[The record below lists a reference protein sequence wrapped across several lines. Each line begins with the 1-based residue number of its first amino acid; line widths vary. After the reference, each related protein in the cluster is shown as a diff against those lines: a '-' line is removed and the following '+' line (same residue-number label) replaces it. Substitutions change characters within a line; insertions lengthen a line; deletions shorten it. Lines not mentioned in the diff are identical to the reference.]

1 MRKKILTFF
10 INCCLIISINCYCEG
25 NHNRD
30 DLDKKECARYEIEKE
45 EVGGDNV
52 EDYECCYIYSLMT
65 DLVEKECL
73 VYTKNIGEKILGDAF
88 INSPL
93 NIFGGNIE
101 CSFRYISIDIINMI
115 ILLLFL
121 IL

>member
-1 MRKKILTFF
+1 MKKNILMIF
-10 INCCLIISINCYCEG
+10 INYCLLIFVNCYCEG

-30 DLDKKECARYEIEKE
+30 DLDKKECARYEIE
-45 EVGGDNV
+45 
-52 EDYECCYIYSLMT
+52 DYECCYIYFLMT

-73 VYTKNIGEKILGDAF
+73 VYTKNIGEKLLGEAF
-88 INSPL
+88 MNSPL

-101 CSFRYISIDIINMI
+101 CSFRYLSFGVINVSIF
-115 ILLLFL
+115 LLFL

>member
-1 MRKKILTFF
+1 MKKNILMIF
-10 INCCLIISINCYCEG
+10 INYCLLIFVNCYCEG

-101 CSFRYISIDIINMI
+101 CSFRYISIDIINMM